1 MALINSMKT
10 SVGAAKFSFFNVS
23 SFELVASSLRL
34 AACSLKPILFL
45 VLILSSCARSVTRI
59 DPGQQID
66 LSGRWNDSDSRQV
79 SQKMINELLSSD
91 KFKEYSNALGKK
103 PTIIVGLV
111 RNKTSEHIDADNYIK
126 KIELAIYNSGVAD
139 LVESDTFRDNIREE
153 RAQRQD
159 FANPATVSQ
168 WGKETGANLMLF
180 GEMTSETDTYNKRR
194 VVNYITTLFLTDME
208 TNRRIWYG
216 QQEIKKDIR
225 N

>member
-1 MALINSMKT
+1 MKASANRNQLSLFT
-10 SVGAAKFSFFNVS
+10 TAR
-23 SFELVASSLRL
+23 LWPVA
-34 AACSLKPILFL
+34 CGLKPLVYLLSFTLLFF
-45 VLILSSCARSVTRI
+45 SCSRSITRI
-59 DPGQQID
+59 DPNQQID

-79 SQKMINELLSSD
+79 SQKMINDLLSSD
-91 KFKEYSNALGKK
+91 KFKEYAKALGKK

-111 RNKTSEHIDADNYIK
+111 RNKTSEHIDAANYIK
-126 KIELAIYNSGVAD
+126 KLELAIYNSGVAD
-139 LVESDTFRDNIREE
+139 LVESDTFRDKIREE
-153 RAQRQD
+153 RAQQQD
-159 FANPATVSQ
+159 FASPETVSQ

-208 TNRRIWYG
+208 TNKRIWYG